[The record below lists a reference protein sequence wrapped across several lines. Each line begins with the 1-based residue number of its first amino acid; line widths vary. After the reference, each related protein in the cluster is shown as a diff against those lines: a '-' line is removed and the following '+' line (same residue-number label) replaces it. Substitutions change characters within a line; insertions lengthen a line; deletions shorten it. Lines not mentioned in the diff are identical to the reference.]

1 MSNTQATDVIVVGG
15 GIAGLTAATML
26 ARGGRTVRL
35 FEKARALG
43 GRADTQIKGDFH
55 FNQGPHALSQGG
67 AGMRILR
74 DLGVAFTGAA
84 PNVAGGYAVDSGKLH
99 TFPAGLVSLLTT
111 GLLRWLEKR
120 EAGRLFAALAKIDPQ
135 PLQHLT
141 VQAWLER
148 ASRYPKVRQ
157 LLQAFFRVSTYANA
171 PEQMSAGVA
180 LAQAQLAL
188 TRGVLYL
195 DGGWHTLV
203 HGLCALAERAG
214 VVIETSQR
222 VVAVEYDEAVRG
234 VRLADRSL
242 LSASA
247 VILTGSPDDAAALVP
262 RQPDLQAWAAAAIPI
277 KAACLD
283 VGLSH
288 LPKPKALFALGIDR
302 PLYYSVHSA
311 AAKLGPT
318 GGATVHV
325 AKYLDP
331 TASTDAEA
339 DAHELE
345 QLLDIVQPGWRKVA
359 VERRFL
365 PHLTVYHALPTAAG
379 GGLASRPG
387 PLVPGVRHLYVAG
400 DWVGAE
406 GLLVDAS
413 LASAKHTAELILAEG
428 QTQTEIAA

>member
-1 MSNTQATDVIVVGG
+1 MSHTQTTDVIVVGG
-15 GIAGLTAATML
+15 GLAGLTVATLL
-26 ARGGRTVRL
+26 AKEGRTVRL
-35 FEKARALG
+35 FEKARELG
-43 GRADTQIKGDFH
+43 GRANTQVKSEFS
-55 FNQGPHALSQGG
+55 FNLGPHALYRGG

-74 DLGVAFTGAA
+74 NLGVAFTGAA
-84 PNVAGGYAVDSGKLH
+84 PNVAGGYAVDGGKLH
-99 TFPAGLVSLLTT
+99 TFPGGLVSLLTT
-111 GLLRWLEKR
+111 GLLRWTEKR
-120 EAGRLFAALAKIDPQ
+120 EAGRLFAALPKLDPQ

-148 ASRYPKVRQ
+148 VSRYPKVRQ
-157 LLQAFFRVSTYANA
+157 LLQAFFRVSTYAHA
-171 PEQMSAGVA
+171 PEYMSAGVA

-188 TRGVLYL
+188 SRGVLYL

-203 HGLCALAERAG
+203 QGLRTRAAQAG
-214 VVIETSQR
+214 VIIATGRGVAAIEH
-222 VVAVEYDEAVRG
+222 DETVRG
-234 VRLADRSL
+234 VRLADGSF
-242 LSASA
+242 LSAAA
-247 VILTGSPDDAAALVP
+247 VVLTGSPNEAAALAP
-262 RQPDLQAWAAAAIPI
+262 QQPELQAWAAAAIPI

-318 GGATVHV
+318 GGATINV

-331 TASTDAEA
+331 IEDTEA
-339 DAHELE
+339 DMREFE
-345 QLLDIVQPGWRKVA
+345 QLLDLMQPGWRKVTI
-359 VERRFL
+359 EHRFL

-379 GGLASRPG
+379 GGLAGRPG

-400 DWVGAE
+400 DWVGTE

-413 LASAKHTAELILAEG
+413 FASAKRAAECILAGG
-428 QTQTEIAA
+428 QEQAAIAA